1 MVFVVLLIPLCAQNL
16 GVIRFVLGDVQYR
29 SNQNSPWKT
38 ATLNGVIEPN
48 SIIRTGLDSSVE
60 ILWSSNLS
68 SSITAGK
75 SVTLRDLY
83 DEVHKKQQWV
93 TQLKDKAS
101 NLSLQSKQRATT
113 VAGIRRDEVEIKS
126 QGDLFWDMDP
136 LQNLDEAIALFE
148 SQNYT
153 AAITAL
159 KKVIDQ
165 GPLKKDAELAHTY
178 LILIYEEQKN
188 PALMKKQIG
197 ILRADFPRST
207 MLDSLPK
214 DF

>member
-1 MVFVVLLIPLCAQNL
+1 MIPLCAQNL

-38 ATLNGVIEPN
+38 AALNQAIEPG
-48 SIIRTGLDSSVE
+48 SILKTGLDSSVE
-60 ILWSSNLS
+60 ILWSTNMSSN
-68 SSITAGK
+68 IGAGK
-75 SVTLRDLY
+75 SIVSKDLY

-93 TQLKDKAS
+93 KQLKDKAS
-101 NLSLQSKQRATT
+101 NLSLQSKQKATT

-126 QGDLFWDMDP
+126 QSDLYWDMDP
-136 LQNLDEAIALFE
+136 LQSLDEAIALFE
-148 SQNYT
+148 TKEFDS
-153 AAITAL
+153 AIRAFD
-159 KKVIDQ
+159 KVIDQ

-188 PALMKKQIG
+188 VNAMKKQIG
-197 ILRADFPRST
+197 VLRTDFPRSV

-214 DF
+214 DL